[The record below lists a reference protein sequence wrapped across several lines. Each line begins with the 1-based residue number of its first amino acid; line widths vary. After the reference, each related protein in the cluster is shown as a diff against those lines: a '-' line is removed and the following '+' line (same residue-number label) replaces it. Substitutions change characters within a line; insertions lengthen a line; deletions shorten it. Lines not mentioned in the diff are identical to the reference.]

1 MHDGALKKCLGIVYI
16 AVDVLRSMVAQNS
29 VQDGVDDRAHLI
41 PQVELGIANND
52 DTEDVQKEES
62 RGGWGDIE
70 HNT

>member
-1 MHDGALKKCLGIVYI
+1 
-16 AVDVLRSMVAQNS
+16 MVAQNS

>member
-1 MHDGALKKCLGIVYI
+1 
-16 AVDVLRSMVAQNS
+16 MVAQNS
-29 VQDGVDDRAHLI
+29 VRDGVDDCAHLI

-52 DTEDVQKEES
+52 DTEDAQKEES